1 MTEGGPLHLQSNFFG
16 ADEAITNFEPG
27 KDPWVATLI
36 FSGTN
41 RHQAR
46 DKRNR
51 CIAEIVRQL
60 EIKEVIDPQP
70 DVTSGLKSGQLN
82 RKRNFGLAG
91 SQTSIKKRISN
102 IE

>member
-1 MTEGGPLHLQSNFFG
+1 MTEGGPLHLQSNFLG

-41 RHQAR
+41 RHRAR

-51 CIAEIVRQL
+51 SIAEIVGRL
-60 EIKEVIDPQP
+60 KIKEVVDLQP
-70 DVTSGLKSGQLN
+70 PGWQQEIGV
-82 RKRNFGLAG
+82 
-91 SQTSIKKRISN
+91 
-102 IE
+102 